1 MDKKP
6 SNKISNLEKEDF
18 EGNDG
23 DGDLD
28 LYDEINDY
36 NDSSER
42 FDDYHINHIG
52 GKEGD
57 DDDDN
62 DDDDDDDNKQNI
74 YLFHSDAVGGEEQSE
89 EQSEEKT
96 KDDEKDKEKEKEK
109 DKKNDDEKP
118 KQKDEGLSKKELKK
132 QRKKEKREER
142 RIERDNKFKEINEK
156 NKYKIN
162 RNLKKL
168 EYNLGKTRLGRGLK
182 KGADMQKKAVRA
194 TGKEV
199 EKRSRMAAN
208 ITAGA
213 FKSSLLWVFFRIGM
227 IIKALTIL
235 IILVI
240 VIRFLLKLREKYPR
254 YSFISSGLDISG
266 KFSKSIGL
274 DIEMSKIVSKSLT
287 DYIYNPDNIINTIS
301 NTKHLE
307 YIKFNL
313 FNKYNYNNALYKLLR
328 KFIVYKDDILKQG
341 FKDNKGIQK
350 EYINSY
356 YSEKVI
362 IPGELNITEDG
373 INLENND
380 NGFINFLMELLL
392 ETDNISFE
400 IDTNLI
406 RDAIVIK
413 YIHSLYIYE
422 PDTSYNNDYNNNNIL
437 EINGIIEKLNMSYD
451 DIKNTFEDILST
463 KNIINQDASENI
475 FYRNVL
481 YYIIYVFQ
489 NVLQNINDNSIEDK
503 DFYKDG
509 IMKNTIINQLNNIDR
524 GQLEILEE
532 NNPLSYIDIDV
543 DYNNL
548 YIMNIYGK
556 YLHMPDSFNVNESSV
571 NITLFKDIF
580 DATDISTFIP
590 NLNLNYDNEENN
602 ISIADLSSILRED
615 IKLYLD
621 YFLNSNEI
629 KNNYEYIFN
638 LLNNNCEIDKVSSNW
653 EKWEDVYDDYKF
665 FLDTMI
671 NYKYKTENILI
682 NKIYELDNNNG
693 EDLFNSYDIS
703 NINNDELSLDDRK
716 NLYFNMNL
724 AEKKTKSIL
733 ELFNSFIVIE
743 NFNQNYENVL
753 NNTDFEENSSKLY
766 EFLLEYLWN
775 FEYFINLTYYSNI
788 NSNNPKYIYIIEE
801 QSKNVFLNNYYKSLQ
816 LSLYF
821 RDKDIINSTIYIKI
835 LYKLNNSNNTNV
847 EIKQKLKHIT
857 GYYLSFMEIKLF
869 ANYINDLREYKKLR
883 TGFNIINDYV
893 KPEVKYY
900 FKTLFMNNIFK
911 KDMSFNNLYNIQI
924 KLYKKLREIIL
935 DPCTYMFTKKLKKNC
950 SNYKIDIPNE
960 LFTNNKIEEFK
971 NIEEPFL
978 GGLKKALRSALKP
991 IGKFIADAFSAI
1003 PVFREF
1009 LKILHFIIAAL
1020 KGIKGLGF
1028 GDILFLILGAILYFS
1043 GLIVGLIF
1051 FTTKKWGIACIILMI
1066 IVVPLVFFICILK
1079 GFFVLIITAVI
1090 IILGTIVYLIDQILN
1105 ALYNKT
1111 LKEESSNND
1120 NSKLVKR
1127 INNNNIFSKFIY
1139 RRFIACENNP
1149 HSWYKNSRYDLENKS
1164 SRGFFCRKPCVS
1176 NYRLS
1181 DDSNFC
1187 EKAPTNVPYYCPQP
1201 LLFRY
1206 YRNEPIY
1213 GINNIEKFISNNYPI
1228 LLLSDNNKQIE
1239 FINKFKKDKQE
1250 YYNSCMNPNN
1260 TFYQNYNPIG
1270 KNICAYGNSNNY
1282 NSTDSSETKN
1292 IKNNISL
1299 ICKQTYCQNGNYE
1312 NFCYKYDNIEGNS
1325 TTDILNDNNKLTKY
1339 LKYLIF
1345 IILIFAF
1352 SSYFINLI
1360 NSVTHGH
1367 NIKNPLNINLL
1378 DKINTLD
1385 YKGFNNFMNNIRT
1398 RLPNMNRMLM
1408 RRRRR

>member
-1 MDKKP
+1 MAKKP
-6 SNKISNLEKEDF
+6 SKKNYNLGNKDLEP
-18 EGNDG
+18 NDG
-23 DGDLD
+23 DGVSELNDILNEYND
-28 LYDEINDY
+28 GPDGFDGVIDY
-36 NDSSER
+36 NETPEGFND
-42 FDDYHINHIG
+42 FHINHIEG
-52 GKEGD
+52 GEGVKEKKEED

-62 DDDDDDDNKQNI
+62 SFVSGGDGNNKQNI
-74 YLFHSDAVGGEEQSE
+74 YSFHLDAVGGKQEGG
-89 EQSEEKT
+89 
-96 KDDEKDKEKEKEK
+96 KEGTER
-109 DKKNDDEKP
+109 D
-118 KQKDEGLSKKELKK
+118 
-132 QRKKEKREER
+132 RKKEINNKRKK
-142 RIERDNKFKEINEK
+142 IENT
-156 NKYKIN
+156 
-162 RNLKKL
+162 LKL
-168 EYNLGKTRLGRGLK
+168 SGITP
-182 KGADMQKKAVRA
+182 
-194 TGKEV
+194 TTKEV
-199 EKRSRMAAN
+199 VKRSRMATN

-213 FKSSLLWVFFRIGM
+213 FKNSLLWIFLRIG
-227 IIKALTIL
+227 ILIKALTIL
-235 IILVI
+235 IILII

-313 FNKYNYNNALYKLLR
+313 FNKYNYNNELYKLLR

-341 FKDNKGIQK
+341 FRDNKGIKK

-373 INLENND
+373 INLENNE

-437 EINGIIEKLNMSYD
+437 EINGIIEKLDMSYD

-509 IMKNTIINQLNNIDR
+509 VMKDTIINQLNNIDR

-548 YIMNIYGK
+548 YIMDIYGK
-556 YLHMPDSFNVNESSV
+556 YLHMPDSFNLNESNE

-580 DATDISTFIP
+580 DTTDVSTYIP
-590 NLNLNYDNEENN
+590 NIKFNNSDVNN
-602 ISIADLSSILRED
+602 ISNLSSNLRED

-621 YFLNSNEI
+621 YFLKSDEI
-629 KNNYEYIFN
+629 NNDFKYIFN

-653 EKWEDVYDDYKF
+653 ENWQDVYDDYKL

-693 EDLFNSYDIS
+693 VDLFNSYNIS
-703 NINNDELSLDDRK
+703 NINNDELSLDERK

-743 NFNQNYENVL
+743 NFNQNYKNVL
-753 NNTDFEENSSKLY
+753 NNTDFEDSSSKLY

-801 QSKNVFLNNYYKSLQ
+801 QSKNIFLNNYYKSLQ

-835 LYKLNNSNNTNV
+835 LYKLNNSNNTNI

-911 KDMSFNNLYNIQI
+911 KDMSIKNLYNIQL
-924 KLYKKLREIIL
+924 KLYQKLRGIIV
-935 DPCTYMFTKKLKKNC
+935 DPCTYMFTKKLKENC
-950 SNYKIDIPNE
+950 SKYKIDIHDE

-971 NIEEPFL
+971 NIEEPFVGSL
-978 GGLKKALRSALKP
+978 IKGLRKALKP
-991 IGKFIADAFSAI
+991 VGKYIADAFGGI
-1003 PVFREF
+1003 PLLREF
-1009 LKILHFIIAAL
+1009 LKITYFIVAAL
-1020 KGIKGLGF
+1020 NGIKGLGF
-1028 GDILFLILGAILYFS
+1028 GDILFLILGGILYFFS
-1043 GLIVGLIF
+1043 TYFALAF
-1051 FTTKKWGIACIILMI
+1051 FTTHKWGIATIILMI

-1079 GFFVLIITAVI
+1079 GFFVLLITAVI

-1213 GINNIEKFISNNYPI
+1213 GINNIKKFISNNYPI

-1299 ICKQTYCQNGNYE
+1299 ICKQTYCENGNYE

-1325 TTDILNDNNKLTKY
+1325 TIDILNDNNKLTKY

-1385 YKGFNNFMNNIRT
+1385 YKAFNNFMNNIRS

-1408 RRRRR
+1408 RRRR